1 MLEYYFI
8 FRIIPSHILLPPVK
22 RKYEPRNPGGLLP
35 RGSGQSNLA
44 GLLAIIQGDGGLE
57 HQIYL
62 QYRQVT
68 RGHIFCYCQGRG
80 GGMSLCLE
88 NIHDCC
94 ANIVQYRKYP
104 GIRQRKAQVM
114 RAALVTREL
123 SSLAQR
129 TLQPILQGLG
139 FEMQKDL
146 RFESFNYF

>member
-1 MLEYYFI
+1 
-8 FRIIPSHILLPPVK
+8 
-22 RKYEPRNPGGLLP
+22 
-35 RGSGQSNLA
+35 
-44 GLLAIIQGDGGLE
+44 
-57 HQIYL
+57 
-62 QYRQVT
+62 
-68 RGHIFCYCQGRG
+68 
-80 GGMSLCLE
+80 MSLCLE

-139 FEMQKDL
+139 FEMQRDL